1 MKTRALLFGTALV
14 ASLAGQAALADA
26 LRLRAEAIVEG
37 DVVQLG
43 QLIEGIEKGAE
54 IPVFRAPAPG
64 TRGTIRADRVIAAA
78 REMGITGADK
88 ITLGGVEAV
97 RIIRPGRVVSR
108 HDMQNAIARAFS
120 ERGARGDVEVVLDD
134 HLQPRMF
141 DLARTEELRVV
152 SLLNAAPGGRF
163 EARIALS
170 GDTTGDSWVVTGTMM
185 ETREIAVLSVD
196 AERGEAIQKRD
207 LTFIKRRVGTLP
219 QDLVASADDL
229 VGMVPR
235 RPLRAGEPIRGNDL
249 AKPILVEK
257 NQIISV
263 VYSAPG
269 VTLSM
274 RGRAQSSGSKG
285 ETIRVQN
292 LSSKRFIEGTVT
304 GPAQITITSPA
315 APQPVVA
322 AADVQ
327 NR

>member
-1 MKTRALLFGTALV
+1 MKLRALLIGTALV
-14 ASLAGQAALADA
+14 ASLAGNAAIADT

-43 QLIEGIEKGAE
+43 QLIEGMEKGAE

-78 REMGITGADK
+78 RDMGIAGADK

-108 HDMQNAIARAFS
+108 HDMQNALARAFS
-120 ERGARGDVEVVLDD
+120 ERGAKGDIEVVLDD

-141 DLARTEELRVV
+141 DLTRTEELRVV
-152 SLLNAAPGGRF
+152 SLLNTAPGGRF
-163 EARIALS
+163 EARISLS
-170 GDTTGDSWVVTGTMM
+170 GDTAGDSWMVTGTMM
-185 ETREIAVLSVD
+185 ETREIAVLATD
-196 AERGEAIQKRD
+196 TDRGEALQKRD
-207 LTFIKRRVGTLP
+207 LTLVKRRVGTLP
-219 QDLVASADDL
+219 NDVIASADDL

-235 RPLRAGEPIRGNDL
+235 RLIRAGEPIRTSDL

-257 NQIISV
+257 NQVVSV
-263 VYSAPG
+263 IYAAPG
-269 VTLSM
+269 ISLSM
-274 RGRAQSSGSKG
+274 RARAQANGSKG

-292 LSSKRFIEGTVT
+292 LSSKRVIEGVVT
-304 GPAQITITSPA
+304 GPAQITITSPS

-322 AADVQ
+322 AAEIQ
-327 NR
+327 RR